1 MRRRLI
7 GSLSIVIAL
16 VLGIA
21 AMGLLYSVYG
31 RVQTSLRLSGEV
43 VVVEGVITEKLVETR
58 SDRLLPFDPP
68 AYVVR
73 YAFPTL
79 PDGQMRNGEQVVT
92 RSFYHRL
99 GDRLGEQGQPVE
111 VTFRP
116 DDLAVSAVD
125 PRLTFPGGTG
135 WRLGVA
141 LGALGV
147 GGVFA
152 GLGVTL
158 ARREAA
164 G

>member
-1 MRRRLI
+1 MERRLI
-7 GSLSIVIAL
+7 GSLGIVIAL

-21 AMGLLYSVYG
+21 ALGLLYSVYG

-43 VVVEGVITEKLVETR
+43 IVVEGVITEKLVEAR
-58 SDRLLPFDPP
+58 PDRLLPFDPP

-73 YAFPTL
+73 YAFPT
-79 PDGQMRNGEQVVT
+79 PPGGQMRNGEQVVT
-92 RSFYHRL
+92 RGFYHHL
-99 GDRLGEQGQPVE
+99 GAQGRPVE

-116 DDLAVSAVD
+116 DDLAISAVD

-135 WRLGVA
+135 WRLGIA

-147 GGVFA
+147 GGAFA

-158 ARREAA
+158 ARQKAA